1 VISLIRK
8 GIEIFIA
15 KNAPSRGAALAFYA
29 VTSIAPI
36 LLIVIAVAGAAF
48 GEEAARGAIFA
59 EFRNLLGS
67 DGADLL
73 ERIIASAS
81 AQRASVVA
89 TVIGIATLILS
100 ASGVFTELEDAL
112 NEIWGVR
119 YEGGMISGLVRARLM
134 SLGLVAGLGFLLL
147 VSLVADAA
155 LSGLREVVNR
165 NWPFGASLL
174 VALNFFVTLGLVA
187 VLFAAIYKLL
197 PAKPL
202 AWPYVIFGAGVTALL
217 FQLGKLVIGLYL
229 GEYGAGSSLGAAG
242 AILGL
247 LLWVYYSAQI
257 FLFGAALTKAH
268 YDLTHARHEK
278 MHVMP

>member
-1 VISLIRK
+1 
-8 GIEIFIA
+8 
-15 KNAPSRGAALAFYA
+15 
-29 VTSIAPI
+29 
-36 LLIVIAVAGAAF
+36 
-48 GEEAARGAIFA
+48 
-59 EFRNLLGS
+59 
-67 DGADLL
+67 
-73 ERIIASAS
+73 
-81 AQRASVVA
+81 
-89 TVIGIATLILS
+89 
-100 ASGVFTELEDAL
+100 
-112 NEIWGVR
+112 
-119 YEGGMISGLVRARLM
+119 M
-134 SLGLVAGLGFLLL
+134 
-147 VSLVADAA
+147 
-155 LSGLREVVNR
+155 
-165 NWPFGASLL
+165 